1 MGLAL
6 VCMGCATSGWVIA
19 AKHFDFG
26 MTKRDEFL
34 AATIRTLAN
43 RAGHRCSNPEC
54 PRPTSGPALAED
66 KSVNVGQAAHITAA
80 APGGK
85 RYDASLTPKE
95 RRAASNAIW
104 LCQLCAKLIDTD
116 EAHFTVELLRKW
128 KHDAEER
135 AFRDIATTEPG
146 AYRRPAVMVELD
158 DGDRAFLI
166 SLALPQEDQLDAVL
180 ARMLPAARRDIAT
193 FRNTKEWPSHAIAL
207 NLTLRGS
214 GGSAHAVT
222 IEGLANGIG
231 TAETLNI
238 VAPPGTGKTTT
249 LVQLAE
255 TLVEAGEV
263 VAGFVPL
270 GEWSD
275 RRQDFFT
282 FLTRRNAFGS
292 FRAQHFM
299 QLAYHG
305 RFALVLDGWNELD
318 PAARVAAT
326 RLLKALR
333 RDYPLLGSVIGTRRH
348 LLPIFGAV
356 VEVEP
361 LSENQQLELAR
372 ALRGQEGEALVDQ
385 AWRTPGVRDLVTIPL
400 YLTALL
406 RSTPG
411 ARFPQ
416 TKEEVLRLFVTQHEE
431 EPEKA
436 AILQKELF
444 GFHSDML
451 TGLGVEANRAANTVL
466 ADTSANRVIANI
478 GAQLAAAGQFT
489 NPPQPAAAIEVLV
502 SSHLLIRASSGGI
515 SFQHHQF
522 QEWYASLDVGRIM
535 REAANGNA
543 EARTKLRA
551 NILNWPAWEES
562 VLFACERLS
571 RENAG
576 GAQAV
581 ATAIRETLGIDPM
594 LAAEM
599 IFRSAPEV
607 WTLTGAETTAFAARW
622 HTAGKVDRAAR
633 FLMTTGR
640 PEFAP
645 QIWPLVSNPDN
656 QIYLAALR
664 SPQRF
669 RPSVLGDDAEQ
680 KLAALPVETRKHV
693 VAEIAGHSGFDGME
707 LAIRVAKADPS
718 ADAVLEVLQ
727 ALQFRRADRMVTE
740 ILQTASDEVWQLVS
754 RAGYPN
760 ELADPEQN
768 KKLDE
773 LRRTQIETETDPVNS
788 LRSLAARQVKDAE
801 TETRI
806 EELIA
811 STGFPARNDQAA
823 HVLQEA
829 QAAYPGPVRKGLQ
842 RRIATRLELP
852 FRAREFLTG
861 GDALD
866 EGPVVEALLDAG
878 APELVTRAGFVVVGP
893 KTVGAVIDRLF
904 ELHEA
909 YHRDRDAWGGA
920 GHQAEREEL
929 GRLRT
934 AIEASREDSFL
945 TALLERAQT
954 DDPARIEFLADLLRW
969 HGRPERAEEPS
980 SVGDELR
987 SAVAKTLQ
995 RWMNALLESQQ
1006 ANRHQLAAV
1015 SRAMTRFPDPQFV
1028 PGLCQMLERDLA
1040 DWARAREER
1049 AKAPHRGPISTDV
1062 THDHTLG
1069 YRSALVAIGNDAVV
1083 AALKEYLPDPR
1094 FGVQAAGALL
1104 EIWNRDHPLGKA
1116 PIAAFGQ
1123 DYSRA
1128 KLLERQRREAPATL
1142 ATCDYAEAIF
1152 EVARSVG
1159 TNTADSRTQ
1168 QHAIVLA
1175 VMGLGMPHGSKRA
1188 EIDALLALPVP
1199 YAGKQR
1205 LLIASA
1211 MAGEVLRSDILIAG
1225 LEELLEAGKTQS
1237 WRLAENHGEL
1247 MNWVELFA
1255 FSDHPEAVIGV
1266 LDRLP
1271 QQYGYPSSLDRLL
1284 SALAKSPHEGA
1295 LDVLQALARRDPRLL
1310 ARHDW
1315 AQAVIKLGTE
1325 KSGQTLL
1332 RLVCDGELGNAGGV
1346 DSFHLSRQLAHLGE
1360 EFPSLKEEMLQRY
1373 QRLNRGRAKSIIES
1387 ALIELADPPV
1397 IRALLRGYAADHQ
1410 PYDGGLSHALRSA
1423 ALGRRPVEGWN
1434 ANAYEEFS
1442 VSLAKFRRELFGVAL
1457 ANDAQ
1462 SRLAESC
1469 LVEIEELR
1477 DEHGRI
1483 DDEPRHPDIS
1493 SDQPWPIIR

>member
-1 MGLAL
+1 
-6 VCMGCATSGWVIA
+6 
-19 AKHFDFG
+19 
-26 MTKRDEFL
+26 
-34 AATIRTLAN
+34 
-43 RAGHRCSNPEC
+43 
-54 PRPTSGPALAED
+54 
-66 KSVNVGQAAHITAA
+66 
-80 APGGK
+80 
-85 RYDASLTPKE
+85 
-95 RRAASNAIW
+95 
-104 LCQLCAKLIDTD
+104 
-116 EAHFTVELLRKW
+116 LRKW
-128 KHDAEER
+128 KQDAEER
-135 AFRDIATTEPG
+135 AFRDIATSTPG
-146 AYRRPAVMVELD
+146 AYRRPAVVVELD
-158 DGDRAFLI
+158 DEDRAFLL
-166 SLALPQEDQLDAVL
+166 SLALPEEDQLDAVV
-180 ARMLPAARRDIAT
+180 ARMLPAAQRDIAT
-193 FRNTKEWPSHAIAL
+193 FRNAKEWPSHAIAL

-214 GGSAHAVT
+214 GGSGHAVT
-222 IEGLANGIG
+222 IEGLANGLG
-231 TAETLNI
+231 AAETLNL

-263 VAGFVPL
+263 VAGYVPL

-275 RRQDFFT
+275 RREDFFT
-282 FLTRRNAFGS
+282 FLTRRNSFGN

-305 RFALVLDGWNELD
+305 RFALLLDGWNELD

-333 RDYPLLGSVIGTRRH
+333 RDYPLLCIVIGTRRH
-348 LLPIFGAV
+348 LLPISGAV

-361 LSENQQLELAR
+361 LSESQQLELAR
-372 ALRGQEGEALVDQ
+372 ALRGTEGEALVDQ

-451 TGLGVEANRAANTVL
+451 IGLGVEANRVANTVL
-466 ADTSANRVIANI
+466 SDTSAHRVIANV
-478 GAQLAAAGQFT
+478 GAQLSAEGQLAS
-489 NPPQPAAAIEVLV
+489 PPQPATTIDILV

-515 SFQHHQF
+515 SFQHQQF
-522 QEWYASLDVGRIM
+522 QEWYASRDVGRIM

-543 EARTKLRA
+543 EAPARLRTE
-551 NILNWPAWEES
+551 ILNWPAWEES

-581 ATAIRETLGIDPM
+581 AAAVRETLGIDPM

-607 WTLTGAETTAFAARW
+607 WTLIGPEATTFAARW

-633 FLMTTGR
+633 FMMTTGR

-645 QIWPLVSNPDN
+645 QIWPLISSPDN
-656 QIYLAALR
+656 QVYLAAVR

-669 RPSVLGDDAEQ
+669 RPSVLGNDAEQ
-680 KLAALPVETRKHV
+680 KLAAMPPETRKHV
-693 VAEIAGHSGFDGME
+693 VAEIASHSGFDGME
-707 LAIRVAKADPS
+707 LSVRVAKADPG

-740 ILQTASDEVWQLVS
+740 ILQTASDEVWQLAS
-754 RAGYPN
+754 RAGYPD

-768 KKLDE
+768 KKLAE

-788 LRSLAARQVKDAE
+788 LRSLAAHKVKGAE

-811 STGFPARNDQAA
+811 STSFPARSDGGA
-823 HVLQEA
+823 HVLREA
-829 QAAYPGPVRKGLQ
+829 QETYPGPVRKGLQ
-842 RRIATRLELP
+842 RRIAARLELP
-852 FRAREFLTG
+852 FRAHEFLTG
-861 GDALD
+861 GDPLD

-878 APELVTRAGFVVVGP
+878 TPEIVTRAGFVVVGP

-909 YHRDRDAWGGA
+909 YRRDHNAWGRPE
-920 GHQAEREEL
+920 HLAEREES

-945 TALLERAQT
+945 TALLERAET

-969 HGRPERAEEPS
+969 HGRPEKAEDPS
-980 SVGDELR
+980 GVGDKMR
-987 SAVAKTLQ
+987 SAMVKTLQ
-995 RWMNALLESQQ
+995 RWMNVLLESQQ
-1006 ANRHQLAAV
+1006 ANRHQLAAIA
-1015 SRAMTRFPDPQFV
+1015 RAMARFPDPQFV
-1028 PGLCQMLERDLA
+1028 PGLRQMLERDLA
-1040 DWARAREER
+1040 DWARAREEYAMAR
-1049 AKAPHRGPISTDV
+1049 PRGPTSPDV

-1069 YRSALVAIGNDAVV
+1069 YRSAFVAIGNEATVAV
-1083 AALKEYLPDPR
+1083 LKEYLPDPR

-1104 EIWNRDHPLGKA
+1104 EIWNRDHPSGKA
-1116 PIAAFGQ
+1116 PLAAFGQ

-1128 KLLERQRREAPATL
+1128 KQLEKQRREAPETL

-1152 EVARSVG
+1152 NASRSIA
-1159 TNTADSRTQ
+1159 TNEADSRVQ
-1168 QHAIVLA
+1168 LHAIALA
-1175 VMGLGMPHGSKRA
+1175 VVGLGMPHGSKRA
-1188 EIDALLALPVP
+1188 EIDSLLTLPVP
-1199 YAGKQR
+1199 YAAKQR

-1211 MAGEVLRSDILIAG
+1211 MAGEVLRSDILVAG
-1225 LEELLEAGKTQS
+1225 TEELLETGKTES
-1237 WRLAENHGEL
+1237 WRLAEDRGEL

-1255 FSDHPEAVIGV
+1255 FSDHPEALLGV

-1271 QQYGYPSSLDRLL
+1271 EQYGYPSSFDRLL

-1295 LDVLQALARRDPRLL
+1295 LDLLQALARRDPRLL

-1315 AQAVIKLGTE
+1315 AQAVIKVGTE
-1325 KSGQTLL
+1325 KSGKTLL
-1332 RLVCDGELGNAGGV
+1332 ALVCDGELGNAGGA
-1346 DSFHLSRQLAHLGE
+1346 DTFHLSRQLAHLGE

-1397 IRALLRGYAADHQ
+1397 IRALLRGYAADHL
-1410 PYDGGLSHALRSA
+1410 PYDGGLSQALRSA
-1423 ALGRRPVEGWN
+1423 ALGRRPVEGWS

-1442 VSLAKFRRELFGVAL
+1442 VSLAEFRRELFGLAL

-1477 DEHGRI
+1477 DEHGRV
-1483 DDEPRHPDIS
+1483 DDEPRHPDMS
-1493 SDQPWPIIR
+1493 SGQPWPLVR

>member
-1 MGLAL
+1 VGLAL
-6 VCMGCATSGWVIA
+6 VCMGCVTSGWVIA

-85 RYDASLTPKE
+85 RYDASLTPRE
-95 RRAASNAIW
+95 RRAASNGIW

-116 EAHFTVELLRKW
+116 EARFTVDLLRKW
-128 KHDAEER
+128 KQDAEER
-135 AFRDIATTEPG
+135 AFRDIATTLPG

-193 FRNTKEWPSHAIAL
+193 FRNTQEWPSHAIAL

-275 RRQDFFT
+275 RRQDFYT
-282 FLTRRNAFGS
+282 FLTQRNAFGS

-333 RDYPLLGSVIGTRRH
+333 RDYPLLGIVIGTRRH

-411 ARFPQ
+411 ARFPR

-466 ADTSANRVIANI
+466 SDTSANRIIANV

-489 NPPQPAAAIEVLV
+489 NPPQPATAIEVLV

-515 SFQHHQF
+515 SFQHQQF

-535 REAANGNA
+535 RQAANGNA

-551 NILNWPAWEES
+551 DILNWPAWEES

-581 ATAIRETLGIDPM
+581 ATA
-594 LAAEM
+594 
-599 IFRSAPEV
+599 
-607 WTLTGAETTAFAARW
+607 
-622 HTAGKVDRAAR
+622 
-633 FLMTTGR
+633 
-640 PEFAP
+640 
-645 QIWPLVSNPDN
+645 
-656 QIYLAALR
+656 
-664 SPQRF
+664 
-669 RPSVLGDDAEQ
+669 
-680 KLAALPVETRKHV
+680 
-693 VAEIAGHSGFDGME
+693 
-707 LAIRVAKADPS
+707 
-718 ADAVLEVLQ
+718 
-727 ALQFRRADRMVTE
+727 
-740 ILQTASDEVWQLVS
+740 
-754 RAGYPN
+754 
-760 ELADPEQN
+760 
-768 KKLDE
+768 
-773 LRRTQIETETDPVNS
+773 S
-788 LRSLAARQVKDAE
+788 LRGLAARRVKDAE

-852 FRAREFLTG
+852 FRAHEFLTG

-866 EGPVVEALLDAG
+866 EGPVVEALLDVG
-878 APELVTRAGFVVVGP
+878 TPELVTRAGFVVVGP

-909 YHRDRDAWGGA
+909 YHRDHNAWGGA

-929 GRLRT
+929 GRLRA

-987 SAVAKTLQ
+987 SAVTKTLQ

-1006 ANRHQLAAV
+1006 ANRHHLAAV

-1049 AKAPHRGPISTDV
+1049 AKAPHRGPTSPDV

-1069 YRSALVAIGNDAVV
+1069 YRSAFAAIGNDAVIAV
-1083 AALKEYLPDPR
+1083 LKEYLPDPR

-1104 EIWNRDHPLGKA
+1104 EIWNRDHPSGKA

-1142 ATCDYAEAIF
+1142 ATCDYAESIF
-1152 EVARSVG
+1152 EVARSIG
-1159 TNTADSRTQ
+1159 TSAADSRTQ

-1188 EIDALLALPVP
+1188 EIDALLAFPVP

-1397 IRALLRGYAADHQ
+1397 IRALLRGYAADHR

-1442 VSLAKFRRELFGVAL
+1442 VSLAEFRRELFGLAL
-1457 ANDAQ
+1457 TNDTQ

-1477 DEHGRI
+1477 DEHGRV